1 MFICPC
7 LSIIAIERPLW
18 DRNKEERCFPEN
30 APKDLKNTEI
40 KINAKRCSSSSKVF
54 GAENLLTLRA
64 ISQIIYF
71 GKVFP
76 VAEFVSVPTFLARK

>member
-1 MFICPC
+1 MFFS
-7 LSIIAIERPLW
+7 LIAIERPLW
-18 DRNKEERCFPEN
+18 ERNKEERFFPE
-30 APKDLKNTEI
+30 KRSKGFETEI
-40 KINAKRCSSSSKVF
+40 KINAKKYSSSSKDF
-54 GAENLLTLRA
+54 GVENLLTLRA